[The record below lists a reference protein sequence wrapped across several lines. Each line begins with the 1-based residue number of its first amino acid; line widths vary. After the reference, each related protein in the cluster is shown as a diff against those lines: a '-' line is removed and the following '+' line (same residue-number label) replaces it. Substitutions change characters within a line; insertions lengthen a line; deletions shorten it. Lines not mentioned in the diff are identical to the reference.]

1 MPFAHLAPTI
11 HPPRRSSLQVRSDAG
26 RAFVKFT
33 DAINVTTGS
42 SGSRS
47 LAYRPFVGLTVTNFG
62 GSYGRY
68 YIPSPNPDPAPSGP
82 LSSSH
87 RALTCG
93 AVLYERL
100 PLLLTAC

>member
-1 MPFAHLAPTI
+1 MLTPSLPLVHI
-11 HPPRRSSLQVRSDAG
+11 HPHRDEAHRSKFQVRSYAG

-42 SGSRS
+42 SGRRALS

-68 YIPSPNPDPAPSGP
+68 YIP
-82 LSSSH
+82 
-87 RALTCG
+87 
-93 AVLYERL
+93 
-100 PLLLTAC
+100 